1 MPTHAE
7 LAGKLLVDA
16 AGFFKNLAEQ
26 NDDIKTEMV
35 ENAGVFE
42 QMATLISQQPEG
54 QINDK
59 PHAELA
65 GRLLKDAA
73 NFFRTLAAQNEPIR
87 EQMNENASVYDQIGD
102 LVMKDPL
109 GILD

>member
-7 LAGKLLVDA
+7 LSGKLLVDA

-26 NDDIKTEMV
+26 NEDIKDEMN

-42 QMATLISQQPEG
+42 QMAGLIAQQPQGEANG
-54 QINDK
+54 TK
-59 PHAELA
+59 HSELA

-73 NFFRTLAAQNEPIR
+73 SFFRTLAEQNEPIK
-87 EQMNENASVYDQIGD
+87 EQMNENANVYDQIGD
-102 LVMKDPL
+102 LVMQDPL